1 VGVVSDVRPSE
12 IDDPV
17 SLAGFKSGTDGMLIE
32 ESIVRVSVGEGSPV
46 FPDLSVALATI
57 S

>member
-1 VGVVSDVRPSE
+1 MASDVRPSE
-12 IDDPV
+12 LDAPV
-17 SLAGFKSGTDGMLIE
+17 SLAGPKLGTEGILIE
-32 ESIVRVSVGEGSPV
+32 ESIVSVIVGEGSPV